1 MKIMDRYIGGAVIG
15 GTLLVMMILLGLFS
29 FVTFLTELDD
39 VGRGR
44 YGVWQAAEY
53 VLLLVPRLTYQ
64 MFPLAALLG
73 SLIGLGMM
81 AGNNELVVLRAA
93 GVSLQRIISAVM
105 KAALLLMITA
115 VLISEF
121 VAPASEQYARTMRS
135 MALSENSTQ
144 LTQGGFWTRTG
155 DSYINVQTVL
165 ADGQLTEVQIYEF
178 DAGHRL
184 RRLTQ
189 AKSAQF
195 KDQQWQLRNIVRSEF
210 ISDRVSVQH
219 IETLNWQSLLSPDM
233 LDVIAVKPQSLSGWG
248 LYQYIQYLKGNELD
262 AGRYEMEMWIKII
275 LPLATGVMVLLAV
288 PFVFGSLRSV
298 GIGQRIMMGS
308 LIGIVF
314 YLLNQVFSYV
324 GLVYQLNAVVSAVLP
339 TLLFFVLA
347 VILLR
352 RVY

>member
-1 MKIMDRYIGGAVIG
+1 MKIMDRYIGRAVIG
-15 GTLLVMMILLGLFS
+15 GTLLVMMVLLGLFS

-39 VGRGR
+39 VGRGQ

-73 SLIGLGMM
+73 SLIGLGIM

-93 GVSLQRIISAVM
+93 GVSLQRILGAVM
-105 KAALLLMITA
+105 KSALLLMLVT
-115 VLISEF
+115 VLISEY
-121 VAPASEQYARTMRS
+121 VAPVSEQYAREMRS
-135 MALSENSTQ
+135 MALSENSAQ
-144 LTQGGFWTRTG
+144 FTQGGFWTRTG
-155 DSYINVQTVL
+155 NSYINVQTVL
-165 ADGQLTEVQIYEF
+165 AGGQLTGVQIYEF
-178 DAGHRL
+178 DNDHRL

-189 AKSAQF
+189 AKNAKF
-195 KDQQWQLRNIVRSEF
+195 FNGQWQLKNIVRSEF
-210 ISDRVSVQH
+210 IADRVSVQH
-219 IETLNWQSLLSPDM
+219 IEALSWQSLLSPEM

-248 LYQYIQYLKGNELD
+248 LYQYMQYLKGNELD
-262 AGRYEMEMWIKII
+262 AARYEMEFWIKII

-308 LIGIVF
+308 LMGIVF

-324 GLVYQLNAVVSAVLP
+324 GLVYQLNAVLSAVAP